1 MLVHFS
7 VYHGECSRSAHTELP
22 LWFYSCIEF
31 LCVVA
36 PSFLL
41 MLNIKVISSLCYY
54 QQRYSEKPCT
64 YVISCMCKERYIPKK
79 RKCWKIFA
87 RYCQIF
93 LHKIHAN
100 LPPPPPGHLQFR
112 ACAPGR
118 NWDDSA
124 PEGKGCSFLPELFL
138 STCIIRNHQI
148 QTGHLVSLPS
158 SGLWTRQE
166 LKVGPYP
173 PLYLQCLVQSR
184 W

>member
-100 LPPPPPGHLQFR
+100 LPPPPPAICNSGHVLQVGIEMIQPQRER
-112 ACAPGR
+112 AAP
-118 NWDDSA
+118 SFQSS
-124 PEGKGCSFLPELFL
+124 SFLPVLFV
-138 STCIIRNHQI
+138 IIKFR
-148 QTGHLVSLPS
+148 LVIWSVSPALACEPDKS
-158 SGLWTRQE
+158 
-166 LKVGPYP
+166 
-173 PLYLQCLVQSR
+173 
-184 W
+184 